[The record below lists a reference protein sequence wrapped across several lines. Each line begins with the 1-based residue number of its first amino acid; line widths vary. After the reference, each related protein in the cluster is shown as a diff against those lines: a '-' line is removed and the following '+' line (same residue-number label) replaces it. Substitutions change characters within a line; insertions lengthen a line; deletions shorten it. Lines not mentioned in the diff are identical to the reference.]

1 LNGFSTMVALTSL
14 GNTLILSSYPN
25 SLDQPV
31 RDTINGIPSISLSEN
46 HSPNSLIVQMQYILV
61 LPELGYCLE
70 FP

>member
-1 LNGFSTMVALTSL
+1 MVALTSL

>member
-1 LNGFSTMVALTSL
+1 MNGFSTMVALTSL